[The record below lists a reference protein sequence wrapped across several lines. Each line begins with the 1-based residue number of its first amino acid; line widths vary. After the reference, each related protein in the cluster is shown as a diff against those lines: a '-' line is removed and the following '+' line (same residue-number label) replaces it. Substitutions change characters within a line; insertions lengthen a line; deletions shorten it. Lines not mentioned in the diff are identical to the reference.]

1 MIESVITTATVS
13 AASYIL
19 GSVPFG
25 FIVALLVKGIDI
37 RNFGSG
43 NIGATNVLRVV
54 GKPWGILVF
63 ILDFLKG
70 FLAVVVSRLLF
81 SDISISALILSGL
94 AAVCGHNWPLFLKFK
109 GGKGVATSA
118 GVILGLGFA
127 ASGLRSVLIFSLAA
141 WIVVLLITRIVSLA
155 SIIAVIV
162 FLSLS
167 WIFNLPF
174 EVKVFSFVLS
184 FFIILRHK
192 ENIRRLLE
200 KKEHRF

>member
-1 MIESVITTATVS
+1 MIESVITTATVA